1 MLTIRIKSLDDLPL
15 KDRVEVDIH
24 SLADED
30 PVPMIAAAKALYDL
44 QGESLEGGTTEPLS
58 HEEVSAYM
66 RKIAYR
72 PALRVRTF
80 LSNLEARYERDRWSH
95 WFTEFAKNVDYVE
108 GVGE

>member
-1 MLTIRIKSLDDLPL
+1 MLRLRIKSLDDLPL
-15 KDRVEVDIH
+15 TDRVEVDINA
-24 SLADED
+24 LGDED

-44 QGESLEGGTTEPLS
+44 QGEDTDGTTEPMS
-58 HEEVSAYM
+58 HEEVSTNM

-80 LSNLEARYERDRWSH
+80 LANLEGRYERDRWQH
-95 WFTEFAKNVDYVE
+95 WFTEFSKNVDYVD